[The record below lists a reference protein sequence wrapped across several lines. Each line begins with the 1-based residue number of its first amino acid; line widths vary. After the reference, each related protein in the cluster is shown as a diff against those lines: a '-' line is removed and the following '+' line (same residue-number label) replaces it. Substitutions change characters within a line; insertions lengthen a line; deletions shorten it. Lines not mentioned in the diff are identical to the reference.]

1 MQKSTLEKESLAMTR
16 KRFSYND
23 INVSWERKLE
33 LDYEYKDLTIIHA
46 NHAKELMASM
56 GLDFVSKTPPTITD
70 PALTEALIHAQLS
83 TILNGAKK

>member
-1 MQKSTLEKESLAMTR
+1 MTR

-33 LDYEYKDLTIIHA
+33 LDNEYKDLTIIHA
-46 NHAKELMASM
+46 NHAKELMANM

-83 TILNGAKK
+83 TTYAILHGAKK